1 LTDAAGNQRLCRYE
15 FDDPPILVEIPD
27 LSLVMLEPKNISW
40 GGFEV
45 PEGKI
50 DTLGAKVNPAGLLRH
65 PEPGM
70 RVDCGLEVMDQ
81 DFQGLVAEIPWVAA
95 DKENPS
101 AWTFGLRIAVPEDQ
115 LAGFRSAM
123 KRSFFKLR
131 PEKLP
136 QPRAG

>member
-1 LTDAAGNQRLCRYE
+1 MTGPAGNQRLCRYE

-27 LSLVMLEPKNISW
+27 LSPVMLEPKNISW

-45 PEGKI
+45 PEKKI
-50 DTLGAKVNPAGLLRH
+50 DTLGAKMNPAGLLRH

-70 RVDCGLEVMDQ
+70 RVECGLEVMDQ
-81 DFQGLVAEIPWVAA
+81 DFQGLVAEIPWVAE

-123 KRSFFKLR
+123 KRSFSQLH
-131 PEKLP
+131 PEKLAP
-136 QPRAG
+136 PGAS